1 LRYLLD
7 TVAISD
13 FTKMPGDRGVKA
25 WFGSVD
31 EDDTFLSVGV
41 VAELR
46 LGIQNRSVNRH
57 GIDLEFWLS
66 HQLLPRFAGRIIG
79 VDPLV
84 ADVWGR
90 NLHTLRAAGRVN
102 YVVDALIGATARVH
116 DLVVVTR
123 NVRDFEPLGVDL
135 LNPWTDGQA

>member
-1 LRYLLD
+1 MRYLLD

-13 FTKMPGDRGVKA
+13 FTKIPGNPGVTA
-25 WFGSVD
+25 WFGSVN

-57 GIDLEFWLS
+57 GIDLEVWLS
-66 HQLLPRFAGRIIG
+66 QQLLPRFAGRIIG

-90 NLHTLRAAGRVN
+90 NLHILRTAGRVD
-102 YVVDALIGATARVH
+102 YVVDALIAATARVH
-116 DLVVVTR
+116 GLVVVTR
-123 NVRDFEPLGVDL
+123 NVRDFALLGVDV
-135 LNPWTDGQA
+135 LNPWTED